1 VPTRRSVLESTA
13 YREKAGHERAD
24 AYQVSLD
31 GADKSPIGQVY
42 GEEEW
47 LYVGAMIWL
56 VQAYGRAVTGEASVE
71 KGLSD
76 AQGAFD
82 NYRECIIAS
91 GSMPEQ
97 QDWLGC
103 LREAD
108 PSLPEGMFGS

>member
-1 VPTRRSVLESTA
+1 
-13 YREKAGHERAD
+13 
-24 AYQVSLD
+24 
-31 GADKSPIGQVY
+31 
-42 GEEEW
+42 
-47 LYVGAMIWL
+47 
-56 VQAYGRAVTGEASVE
+56 VTGEASVE
-71 KGLSD
+71 KALSD